1 VARVDD
7 GHLQPHRWNTR
18 AGVTILGDAAHV
30 MSPFSGLGANTAL
43 LDGADLAEAVITA
56 PDLLTALVRY
66 EAEMLPRAERNAA
79 GSHEGLHTAIS
90 DGLLDLSHL
99 SEEYP
104 AQV

>member
-1 VARVDD
+1 
-7 GHLQPHRWNTR
+7 
-18 AGVTILGDAAHV
+18 

-99 SEEYP
+99 SEEYQQGRRRGSRSTSP
-104 AQV
+104 RPGVPRTTPLPGR